1 MSTLWPTV
9 AVHNSDSAYVD
20 AHRFMYGAL
29 GEHVAT
35 AALFF
40 RDRLMR
46 PGFVLPVIRLAPVAP
61 YGKCLALS
69 GNGGSLDHVDELAPG
84 IWVYLH
90 EQFFGSGQRLLAKA
104 DGTVLHE
111 LLHNELVQF
120 GENPKHE
127 GEPWARR
134 CQELSDRLGL
144 QVKIEARRSFRP
156 DLPSGRKG
164 SPTKGCRAGF
174 LPYEEL
180 ARWPAKLFND
190 GPSLRDRIQ
199 DEGRVWTTATVHNMP
214 EGAAA

>member
-1 MSTLWPTV
+1 MNALCPT
-9 AVHNSDSAYVD
+9 AANYNPSDRSYID
-20 AHRFMYGAL
+20 AHRFMYGNL

-35 AALFF
+35 AALLF
-40 RDRLMR
+40 RNRLTR
-46 PGFVLPVIRLAPVAP
+46 PGFILPVIRLAPVAP

-69 GNGGSLDHVDELAPG
+69 GNGSSLDHVGELAPG

-127 GEPWARR
+127 GAAWARR

-164 SPTKGCRAGF
+164 SPTKGCRPGF
-174 LPYEEL
+174 LPYDEL
-180 ARWPAKLFND
+180 ARWPANLFQS
-190 GPSLRDRIQ
+190 GPRARRGQ
-199 DEGRVWTTATVHNMP
+199 
-214 EGAAA
+214 

>member
-1 MSTLWPTV
+1 MSALWPTA
-9 AVHNSDSAYVD
+9 AVHSTSDRVYID
-20 AHRFMYGAL
+20 AHRFMYGDL
-29 GEHVAT
+29 GEHVAM
-35 AALFF
+35 AALLF

-120 GENPKHE
+120 GQNPKHE
-127 GEPWARR
+127 GEAWARR

-156 DLPSGRKG
+156 ALPNGRKG
-164 SPTKGCRAGF
+164 PPTKGCRPGF

-190 GPSLRDRIQ
+190 GPSLRERAQAD
-199 DEGRVWTTATVHNMP
+199 GPWATAVVHSIP
-214 EGAAA
+214 KGVAA